1 MLGGDVALVG
11 DHLPGAVGI
20 APNILDPGLGVDRSA
35 ELAGRTIGLLDIGKA
50 RGDVFIRRLG
60 ERLGEHGLAVRHY
73 AKPTNTK
80 VAPAALA
87 QAIASECDL
96 VVEALSD

>member
-1 MLGGDVALVG
+1 MAHLSQLLTQHAPKKVVLV
-11 DHLPGAVGI
+11 I
-20 APNILDPGLGVDRSA
+20 DRL
-35 ELAGRTIGLLDIGKA
+35 E
-50 RGDVFIRRLG
+50 
-60 ERLGEHGLAVRHY
+60 ERLTGRGVAVRRY

-87 QAIASECDL
+87 QAIASECDV

>member
-1 MLGGDVALVG
+1 MRESFTL
-11 DHLPGAVGI
+11 
-20 APNILDPGLGVDRSA
+20 LDPTA
-35 ELAGRTIGLLDIGKA
+35 EREPVQRARRAPPESLEGRTVALLDIGKS
-50 RGDVFIRRLG
+50 RGDVFLAQLGTRLA
-60 ERLGEHGLAVRHY
+60 EHGVTVRHY

-87 QAIASECDL
+87 QSIATECDL

>member
-1 MLGGDVALVG
+1 MRETFTL
-11 DHLPGAVGI
+11 
-20 APNILDPGLGVDRSA
+20 LDPTA
-35 ELAGRTIGLLDIGKA
+35 EREPVQRTRRQPPPSLEGHTVALLDIGKP
-50 RGDVFIRRLG
+50 RGDVFLDQLGLRLG
-60 ERLGEHGLAVRHY
+60 EQGITVRRY

-80 VAPAALA
+80 VAPAAIA

>member
-1 MLGGDVALVG
+1 MRESFTL
-11 DHLPGAVGI
+11 
-20 APNILDPGLGVDRSA
+20 LDPTA
-35 ELAGRTIGLLDIGKA
+35 EREAVQRARLTPPESLEGRTVALLDIGKA
-50 RGDVFIRRLG
+50 RGDVFLDRLDG
-60 ERLGEHGLAVRHY
+60 VAVRRY

-87 QAIASECDL
+87 QSIASECDV